1 LNHSKRN
8 SFFADKLKP
17 QNMKRITLIIFTA
30 FGFLATAQTDGNLL
44 TQSEATIGAVEVD
57 TIKHWKW
64 SGLYSAAMTQT
75 SLTNWAA
82 GGNNNVN
89 VSGLVKQLGVY
100 SKNKWVWNNL
110 LEANFGYNFQSGGDL
125 KTDDRLEF
133 TTRLDRELGSQ
144 DWRLSLFAN
153 LRTQFAEGFK
163 NQGDANYISKF
174 MAPGYLTYG
183 IGITNASFKGLN
195 VYFSPVQ
202 VKQTFV
208 LDSTLAADGVFYTID
223 APNVAILNGGGTYRT
238 ELGAYLDIIYKKAFS
253 DQFEVSSKLN
263 LFSNYLDRPQNID
276 VNWEAIFLMKVY
288 KYLSVSLQVQLI
300 YDNDVLVQDTSGD
313 GISNAPGTQFKQILG
328 VGLAYSFGAFKK

>member
-1 LNHSKRN
+1 
-8 SFFADKLKP
+8 
-17 QNMKRITLIIFTA
+17 MKKITLIFLTVLSFGA
-30 FGFLATAQTDGNLL
+30 FAQNNANQL
-44 TQSEATIGAVEVD
+44 TQSEAAIGAVEKD
-57 TIKHWKW
+57 TVQHWKW
-64 SGLYSAAMTQT
+64 SGLYSVAMTQT

-89 VSGLVKQLGVY
+89 VNGLIKQLGIY
-100 SKNKWVWNNL
+100 TKNKWVWNNL
-110 LEANFGYNFQSGGDL
+110 LEANFGYNFQNGGDL

-133 TTRLDRELGSQ
+133 TTRLDRELKTQ

-163 NQGDANYISKF
+163 NQGDSNYISKF

-183 IGITNASFKGLN
+183 IGITNASIKGLN
-195 VYFSPVQ
+195 VYFSPIQ

-208 LDSTLAADGVFYTID
+208 LDSTLAADGVFYSID
-223 APNVAILNGGGTYRT
+223 APNVAALNNGGTYRS
-238 ELGAYLDIIYKKAFS
+238 EFGAYLDIIYKNAFS
-253 DQFEVSSKLN
+253 EQFEVTSKLN

-276 VNWEAIFLMKVY
+276 VNWETIFLMKVY
-288 KYLSVSLQVQLI
+288 KYLSVSLQLQLI
-300 YDNDVLVQDTSGD
+300 YDHDIHVQDTSGD